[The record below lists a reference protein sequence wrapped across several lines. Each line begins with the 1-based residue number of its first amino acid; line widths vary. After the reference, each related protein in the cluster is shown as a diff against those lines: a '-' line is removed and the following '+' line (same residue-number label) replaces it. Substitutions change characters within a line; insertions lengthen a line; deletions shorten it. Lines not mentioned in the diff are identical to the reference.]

1 MYVYNYTRDTKEYI
15 STTVAR
21 EDPLDKGKY
30 LIPAY
35 ATTVPIMEQ
44 KEGYTQV
51 FNEEKN
57 EWEYVEDHRGETV
70 YNTET
75 KEPVIVDYLGPIK
88 DGYTLLKPGEF
99 SKWNGT
105 EWVLDIDAARAAKKA
120 QIKQALQQYLQVLHL
135 SNGVDIVNNLQEQT
149 NNLNS
154 LTLSQMAIKS
164 PKWQANTNYKVNDVV
179 YVNDVLLLCM
189 TAGESGTTAP
199 TPPTDFGVVV
209 TDNTTAWAKLGF
221 LVKTTEGR
229 KYFTPQQ
236 IIQMSEE
243 ATKIIH
249 DALLKYNNIKEQ
261 IKQATTLDE
270 LNKITWSN

>member
-44 KEGYTQV
+44 KEGYAQV